1 MTGYSVEI
9 KETSRELTAKQRIA
23 LKDTSDAIKL
33 DTACDENAVIIDPV
47 DYAVLAIHN
56 EKSDNVDYENYVIID
71 KNGDKYVTGSA
82 SFWSSFMDIYS
93 EMQGEDEDWSIKS
106 YKLDSKNYKGKKFLT
121 CSIIQVIIILEQT
134 SRFKTQ
140 RFILNLQ
147 KWGTNY
153 GKEK

>member
-9 KETSRELTAKQRIA
+9 KETSRQLTAKQRIA

-33 DTACDENAVIIDPV
+33 DTACEEGAIIIELV
-47 DYAVLAIHN
+47 DYAILSIHN

-82 SFWSSFMDIYS
+82 SFWSSFMNICN
-93 EMQGEDEDWSIKS
+93 EMQGEDEAWSIKA

-121 CSIIQVIIILEQT
+121 CSII
-134 SRFKTQ
+134 
-140 RFILNLQ
+140 
-147 KWGTNY
+147 
-153 GKEK
+153 